1 MTKNDNESDTVVTE
15 KTDDRPKERILE
27 ANDMFLKGKSAT
39 DIAKK
44 LKVTVSTVTRWR
56 TKYKWVEKRERLL
69 IKVTDKLYEKYKKE
83 RLKERE
89 SSYKFAGLIRSMT
102 MQKLTGKEFIMK
114 DGEKVYL
121 PKLSGKMLAA
131 ELSAM
136 SLAIKVLED
145 TNKYQDN
152 LLGIKDMPSL
162 MSDITESYKFENR
175 QELEKE
181 KIQIDKSRISGS
193 TEENEAVVSTLK
205 LIQKR
210 MERDMPDE
218 KGDER

>member
-1 MTKNDNESDTVVTE
+1 
-15 KTDDRPKERILE
+15 
-27 ANDMFLKGKSAT
+27 
-39 DIAKK
+39 
-44 LKVTVSTVTRWR
+44 
-56 TKYKWVEKRERLL
+56 
-69 IKVTDKLYEKYKKE
+69 
-83 RLKERE
+83 
-89 SSYKFAGLIRSMT
+89 
-102 MQKLTGKEFIMK
+102 
-114 DGEKVYL
+114 
-121 PKLSGKMLAA
+121 MLAA

-193 TEENEAVVSTLK
+193 TEENEAIISALEELK
-205 LIQKR
+205 KKVQ
-210 MERDMPDE
+210 RDMAKYKDE
-218 KGDER
+218 NIDE